1 MKISTKGRYGMRL
14 MVELGL
20 AYEGKPVS
28 LRDIAKRQEISE
40 KYLEQIVTR
49 LGKAGLV
56 KSTRGAQGGY
66 RLEREPSQITV
77 GDILRVT
84 EGSLTPVACLDDDEC
99 PRRERCVTYSVWS
112 RVQEAVTRVVDQ
124 ITLQEL
130 VDDYRRKNEEFS
142 PV

>member
-1 MKISTKGRYGMRL
+1 MRL

-112 RVQEAVTRVVDQ
+112 RVQEAMTRVVDQ

>member
-1 MKISTKGRYGMRL
+1 M
-14 MVELGL
+14 
-20 AYEGKPVS
+20 
-28 LRDIAKRQEISE
+28 
-40 KYLEQIVTR
+40 
-49 LGKAGLV
+49 GKAGLV

-66 RLEREPSQITV
+66 RLEMEPSQITV

>member
-1 MKISTKGRYGMRL
+1 MRL

-112 RVQEAVTRVVDQ
+112 RVLDAVTKVVDQ

-130 VDDYRRKNEEFS
+130 VDDYRRKNGEFS

>member
-20 AYEGKPVS
+20 VYEGKPVS

-66 RLEREPSQITV
+66 RLEMEPSQITV

-130 VDDYRRKNEEFS
+130 VDDYRRKNEEIS

>member
-49 LGKAGLV
+49 LGK
-56 KSTRGAQGGY
+56 
-66 RLEREPSQITV
+66 PSQITV

-99 PRRERCVTYSVWS
+99 TRRERCATYSVWS
-112 RVQEAVTRVVDQ
+112 RVQEAVTKVVDQ

>member
-1 MKISTKGRYGMRL
+1 MRL

-112 RVQEAVTRVVDQ
+112 RVQEAVTKVVDQ

>member
-1 MKISTKGRYGMRL
+1 MRL